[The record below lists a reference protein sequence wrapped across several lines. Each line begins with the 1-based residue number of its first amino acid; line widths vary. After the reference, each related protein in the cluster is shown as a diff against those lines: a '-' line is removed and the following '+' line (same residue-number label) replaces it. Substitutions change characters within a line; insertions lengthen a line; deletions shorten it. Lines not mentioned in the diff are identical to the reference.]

1 MNNNRAD
8 LEKGDNEKKR
18 QTYPWT
24 DFLLGFESSEQID
37 PSTLMSDRGIESEKW
52 VYNHIN
58 GKFDL

>member
-1 MNNNRAD
+1 M
-8 LEKGDNEKKR
+8 KKR
-18 QTYPWT
+18 QSYPWT
-24 DFLLGFESSEQID
+24 DFFWGFESSEEID